1 MPTPQQQAEAELT
14 AYGLSLPET
23 DLAPGWA
30 DTRYLRVR
38 GKGFAVLGDKAQAH
52 DALTLTFKLPISYE
66 MVQDLPFVRQGS
78 LWYRQNRWA
87 IAHFGPEDD
96 ILAEMDTLKG
106 WMRQSYIAM
115 APKALGRLLTESGA
129 RGD

>member
-1 MPTPQQQAEAELT
+1 MPTPHQHAEAELT

-30 DTRYLRVR
+30 GTRYLRVR
-38 GKGFAVLGDKAQAH
+38 GKGFAVLGDEAQGH
-52 DALTLTFKLPISYE
+52 DVLTLTFKLPISYE
-66 MVQDLPFVRQGS
+66 MVRDLPFVRQGS
-78 LWYRQNRWA
+78 PWYRQHRWS

-96 ILAEMDTLKG
+96 ILAEIDTLKG

-115 APKALGRLLTESGA
+115 APKALARLLTESGA
-129 RGD
+129 

>member
-1 MPTPQQQAEAELT
+1 MPTPHEQAEAELT
-14 AYGLSLPET
+14 AYALGLPET
-23 DLAPGWA
+23 DLAPGWT

-38 GKGFAVLGDKAQAH
+38 GKGFAVFGDKGEAP

-78 LWYRQNRWA
+78 PWYRQNKWA
-87 IAHFGPEDD
+87 IARFGPEDD
-96 ILAEMDTLKG
+96 ILAELDTLRG
-106 WMRQSYIAM
+106 WLRQSYVAM

-129 RGD
+129 